1 MTEDLYITALV
12 TARMCHDL
20 ASPIGAIGNGIKL
33 VEITGI
39 KLGQEGD
46 LSKDSLASAIAQL
59 KVFRVAYGQ
68 FKGSDMRSGSEVIAL
83 TEAWNTVAR
92 LQANLQ
98 EQDNAK
104 RDRQVYFLLIQA
116 KKIALLLGGI
126 ARLEMTDAASET
138 QEKGRWVVID
148 PELWRTLQ
156 SGAHIQNLAAKHVQF
171 AILQAMT
178 VNPVI
183 TTKTDL
189 TVRF

>member
-59 KVFRVAYGQ
+59 KVFRVAYRQ

-83 TEAWNTVAR
+83 TEAWSTPAR

-126 ARLEMTDAASET
+126 TRLEMTDAASET
-138 QEKGRWVVID
+138 QEKAVG
-148 PELWRTLQ
+148 LL
-156 SGAHIQNLAAKHVQF
+156 
-171 AILQAMT
+171 
-178 VNPVI
+178 
-183 TTKTDL
+183 
-189 TVRF
+189 

>member
-1 MTEDLYITALV
+1 M
-12 TARMCHDL
+12 
-20 ASPIGAIGNGIKL
+20 
-33 VEITGI
+33 
-39 KLGQEGD
+39 
-46 LSKDSLASAIAQL
+46 
-59 KVFRVAYGQ
+59 FRVAYGQ

-83 TEAWNTVAR
+83 TEAWSTPAR

-104 RDRQVYFLLIQA
+104 PDRQVYFLLIQA

-148 PELWRTLQ
+148 PKLWRPLQ
-156 SGAHIQNLAAKHVQF
+156 FGAHIQNLAAKHVQF

>member
-12 TARMCHDL
+12 TAHMCHDL
-20 ASPIGAIGNGIKL
+20 ASPISAIGNGIKL

-83 TEAWNTVAR
+83 TEAWNAVAR

-138 QEKGRWVVID
+138 QGKGRRVVID
-148 PELWRTLQ
+148 PKLWRPLQ

>member
-20 ASPIGAIGNGIKL
+20 ASPIGTIGNGIKL

-59 KVFRVAYGQ
+59 KVFRVAYRQ

-83 TEAWNTVAR
+83 TEAWSTPAR

-138 QEKGRWVVID
+138 QEKGPWVVID
-148 PELWRTLQ
+148 PELWRPLQ
-156 SGAHIQNLAAKHVQF
+156 SAAHIQNLAAKHVQF

>member
-1 MTEDLYITALV
+1 M
-12 TARMCHDL
+12 
-20 ASPIGAIGNGIKL
+20 
-33 VEITGI
+33 
-39 KLGQEGD
+39 
-46 LSKDSLASAIAQL
+46 
-59 KVFRVAYGQ
+59 FRVAYGQ
-68 FKGSDMRSGSEVIAL
+68 FKGSDMRSGSEVISL
-83 TEAWNTVAR
+83 TEAWSTPAR

-126 ARLEMTDAASET
+126 TRLEMTDAASET
-138 QEKGRWVVID
+138 QEKGPWVVID
-148 PELWRTLQ
+148 PDLWRPLQ
-156 SGAHIQNLAAKHVQF
+156 FGAHIQNLAAKHVQF